1 MEESE
6 KRSIFASENRSTADE
21 HHRQKR
27 AESQALAMIY
37 KRIKHER
44 MNSKLLKLNEPY
56 KVIYAGGK
64 VGRHIATL
72 FTWEEDE
79 EGTAEI
85 LESHEYPIIDQGEE
99 FPAGTLVNTEIEDC
113 RVICSYNPKNGIT
126 GTNLY
131 WLAGIIEYDFQQ
143 LEPSGAEYILKR
155 LQLLDCQIKLPEEES
170 KDENGKPELDE
181 NGKKVMTTKWD
192 YTASLWVSLKKGRFE
207 GEREYI
213 VKGNHS
219 NGFYFE
225 SMGTA
230 DEIFSDLSYQLSV
243 YSHYLLDGIGSIH
256 FCTSDGYLAD
266 VFNRLNKKQGIETDY
281 KDIW

>member
-1 MEESE
+1 MSFVIIVIFCLILFVES
-6 KRSIFASENRSTADE
+6 KICCIFAGN
-21 HHRQKR
+21 
-27 AESQALAMIY
+27 
-37 KRIKHER
+37 KRINHER

-79 EGTAEI
+79 DGSAEI

-99 FPAGTLVNTEIEDC
+99 FPAGTLVTTEIEDC
-113 RVICSYNPKNGIT
+113 RVICGYNPKNGIT

-155 LQLLDCQIKLPEEES
+155 LELLDCQIKLPEEEV
-170 KDENGKPELDE
+170 KDEDGKPELDE

-230 DEIFSDLSYQLSV
+230 DETTCSTASAA
-243 YSHYLLDGIGSIH
+243 SISARV
-256 FCTSDGYLAD
+256 TA
-266 VFNRLNKKQGIETDY
+266 
-281 KDIW
+281 IWPTCSTA

>member
-1 MEESE
+1 ME
-6 KRSIFASENRSTADE
+6 
-21 HHRQKR
+21 
-27 AESQALAMIY
+27 
-37 KRIKHER
+37 
-44 MNSKLLKLNEPY
+44 
-56 KVIYAGGK
+56 
-64 VGRHIATL
+64 
-72 FTWEEDE
+72 
-79 EGTAEI
+79 
-85 LESHEYPIIDQGEE
+85 
-99 FPAGTLVNTEIEDC
+99 
-113 RVICSYNPKNGIT
+113 
-126 GTNLY
+126 
-131 WLAGIIEYDFQQ
+131 
-143 LEPSGAEYILKR
+143 
-155 LQLLDCQIKLPEEES
+155 LLDSHIKLPEEEV
-170 KDENGKPELDE
+170 KDEDGKPELDE

>member
-1 MEESE
+1 
-6 KRSIFASENRSTADE
+6 
-21 HHRQKR
+21 
-27 AESQALAMIY
+27 
-37 KRIKHER
+37 

-79 EGTAEI
+79 DGSAEI

-99 FPAGTLVNTEIEDC
+99 FPAGTLVTTEIEDC
-113 RVICSYNPKNGIT
+113 RVICGYNPKNGIT

-155 LQLLDCQIKLPEEES
+155 LELLDCQIKLPEEEV
-170 KDENGKPELDE
+170 KDEDGKPELDE

-207 GEREYI
+207 GERELLLRI
-213 VKGNHS
+213 DGHS
-219 NGFYFE
+219 RRDIQRPE
-225 SMGTA
+225 
-230 DEIFSDLSYQLSV
+230 LSAVRLQPLPARRHRQHPFLHERRLSGRRV
-243 YSHYLLDGIGSIH
+243 QPPEQEAGHRDRLQ
-256 FCTSDGYLAD
+256 GYM
-266 VFNRLNKKQGIETDY
+266 VIK
-281 KDIW
+281 

>member
-1 MEESE
+1 
-6 KRSIFASENRSTADE
+6 
-21 HHRQKR
+21 
-27 AESQALAMIY
+27 
-37 KRIKHER
+37 

-79 EGTAEI
+79 DGSAEI

-99 FPAGTLVNTEIEDC
+99 FPAGTLVTTEIEDC
-113 RVICSYNPKNGIT
+113 RVICGYNPKNGIT

-155 LQLLDCQIKLPEEES
+155 LQLLDCHIKLPEEEV

>member
-1 MEESE
+1 
-6 KRSIFASENRSTADE
+6 
-21 HHRQKR
+21 
-27 AESQALAMIY
+27 
-37 KRIKHER
+37 
-44 MNSKLLKLNEPY
+44 MNSKLLKLDEPC
-56 KVIYAGGK
+56 KVIYAGGRI
-64 VGRHIATL
+64 GRHIATL
-72 FTWEEDE
+72 LTWEDDPE
-79 EGTAEI
+79 ETSAEI
-85 LESHEYPIIDQGEE
+85 VETRQYPVLDQGEE
-99 FPAGTLVNTEIEDC
+99 CPAGTLMTTDLEDC
-113 RVICSYNPKNGIT
+113 RVVCSYNPANGIT

-143 LEPSGAEYILKR
+143 LEPCGAEYILKR
-155 LQLLDCQIKLPEEES
+155 LELLDCHVKLPEEEV
-170 KDENGKPELDE
+170 KDEDGKPELDE

-192 YTASLWVSLKKGRFE
+192 YKASLWVSLKKGRFE

-256 FCTSDGYLAD
+256 FCTNDGYLAD

-281 KDIW
+281 KDIL

>member
-1 MEESE
+1 
-6 KRSIFASENRSTADE
+6 
-21 HHRQKR
+21 
-27 AESQALAMIY
+27 MIY

-131 WLAGIIEYDFQQ
+131 WIAGIIEYDFQQ

-155 LQLLDCQIKLPEEES
+155 LELLDCQICSRNWPLQFCS
-170 KDENGKPELDE
+170 G
-181 NGKKVMTTKWD
+181 
-192 YTASLWVSLKKGRFE
+192 SL
-207 GEREYI
+207 
-213 VKGNHS
+213 
-219 NGFYFE
+219 
-225 SMGTA
+225 
-230 DEIFSDLSYQLSV
+230 
-243 YSHYLLDGIGSIH
+243 
-256 FCTSDGYLAD
+256 
-266 VFNRLNKKQGIETDY
+266 
-281 KDIW
+281 